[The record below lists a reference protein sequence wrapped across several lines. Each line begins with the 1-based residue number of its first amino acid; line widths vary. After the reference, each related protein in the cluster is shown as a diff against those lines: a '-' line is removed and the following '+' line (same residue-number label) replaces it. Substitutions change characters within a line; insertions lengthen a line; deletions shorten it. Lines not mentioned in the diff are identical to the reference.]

1 MKVQIPE
8 QLKADM
14 PQTTWGKILSA
25 TPVVMA
31 VLATMLAGLASSE
44 MTRAQYSRSLA
55 AQQQSKAGD
64 QWSFFQ
70 AKRLR
75 GAVYRN
81 SVDLLQTM
89 TVVRP
94 LSPAALKTAL
104 ARVTDQVKQ
113 AGGSAEQQSEV
124 EKVSAELLPI
134 LASPAAQQTLACL
147 QKGEAPR
154 LEAPPALDAKL
165 KAALDGFE
173 NLVPDGEMANLLAP
187 LSDKALEGALR
198 AARDQSQALDTLTQP
213 VNRTV
218 DQMEGLLS
226 RLSSCLPTPPTPAPE
241 ISGPGG
247 LSSLHRDFTAARLRY
262 SAARYEVEAR
272 LNQAIANLYELQV
285 RKSNI
290 LAQRHHTR
298 SQRFFFGML
307 GAQLGVIVSTFAMA
321 ARKRNLLWSL
331 AAAAGLLAIA
341 FAIYVYLY
349 V

>member
-1 MKVQIPE
+1 
-8 QLKADM
+8 M

-44 MTRAQYSRSLA
+44 MTRAQYARSLA

-81 SVDLLQTM
+81 SVDLMQSM
-89 TVVRP
+89 SVVRP
-94 LSPAALKTAL
+94 LAPAALKTAL
-104 ARVTDQVKQ
+104 AGLTGQIKQ
-113 AGGSAEQQSEV
+113 AGASAEQMSEA
-124 EKVSAELLPI
+124 EKATAELLPV
-134 LASPAAQQTLACL
+134 LDSPTAQQTLGCL

-154 LEAPPALDAKL
+154 LAAAPAPEGRL
-165 KAALDGFE
+165 KAALDGLE
-173 NLVPDGEMANLLAP
+173 NLVPDPEMAALLAL
-187 LSDKALEGALR
+187 LSDKALEEALR
-198 AARDQSQALDTLTQP
+198 VARDQAQAFDALTQP

-218 DQMEGLLS
+218 DQMDGLLS
-226 RLSSCLPTPPTPAPE
+226 RLTSCLPAPSAPAPE
-241 ISGPGG
+241 VSGPGG
-247 LSSLHRDFTAARLRY
+247 FASLYRNFTAARLRY
-262 SAARYEVEAR
+262 GAARYEVEAR

-290 LAQRHHTR
+290 QAQRHHTR

>member
-8 QLKADM
+8 QLKTDI

-44 MTRAQYSRSLA
+44 MTRAQYVRSLA

-75 GAVYRN
+75 GALQRN
-81 SVDLLQTM
+81 TVDLMQTM
-89 TVVRP
+89 SAVRP
-94 LSPAALKTAL
+94 LAPGPLKAGIGGAPVGQPAEADQVRSELLRLLDSAAGQQALGCLQSGETPRLPAAPAVD
-104 ARVTDQVKQ
+104 ARV
-113 AGGSAEQQSEV
+113 
-124 EKVSAELLPI
+124 
-134 LASPAAQQTLACL
+134 
-147 QKGEAPR
+147 
-154 LEAPPALDAKL
+154 
-165 KAALDGFE
+165 KAALEGLE
-173 NLVPDGEMANLLAP
+173 KSVPDAEMATLLAP
-187 LSDKALEGALR
+187 VSENDLEQAVRG
-198 AARDQSQALDTLTQP
+198 ARDQSQAFDLLAQP

-218 DQMEGLLS
+218 DQMNELFTRLMAGLPA
-226 RLSSCLPTPPTPAPE
+226 LPPNAPE
-241 ISGPGG
+241 
-247 LSSLHRDFTAARLRY
+247 LSAPDSVWLRHRDFTAARLRY
-262 SAARYEVEAR
+262 TAARYEVEAR
-272 LNQAIANLYELQV
+272 LNQGIANLYELQV

-290 LAQRHHTR
+290 MAQRHHLR

-307 GAQLGVIVSTFAMA
+307 GAQLGVIVSTLAMA
-321 ARKRNLLWSL
+321 ARKQNLLWSV
-331 AAAAGLLAIA
+331 AAAAGLLALV